1 MTHSN
6 LNRECLICGETPS
19 EMHHVRKIKDLT
31 SRYKD
36 KKIDYWPQQMA
47 AINRKQIPLCK
58 AHHIV
63 LHRGFLLPSEA
74 EKLRESSKEFG
85 H

>member
-6 LNRECLICGETPS
+6 LNRESLICGETPS

-58 AHHIV
+58 AHHIA
-63 LHRGFLLPSEA
+63 LHRGSLLPSEA
-74 EKLRESSKEFG
+74 EKLRESIKEFG